1 MLCPQNSD
9 GLPRFAIST
18 NSGAG
23 EMPTMGTNAL
33 RVGQQTHI
41 AITYSFA
48 AGTSALCINGQHV
61 NTGPATVPLRAINDI
76 NVWLGRSQWPDPY
89 LNGQLDEFRIYSGV
103 LSDTALA
110 ASFTNG
116 PDASLGGRPWLRA
129 ARAGNMIQLAWP
141 SDATDYVLQASA
153 SVAPGVVWGNVTN
166 APVRQNAQQTLSLPT
181 TNTSWFFRLKK

>member
-1 MLCPQNSD
+1 GYVNLPNGLISALTNFSIEAWVTWNGGSINQRIFDFGDNNNGENNQGTGLTYIMVTPQNSD

-33 RVGQQTHI
+33 PIGQQTHI

-76 NVWLGRSQWPDPY
+76 NVWLGRSQWADPY
-89 LNGQLDEFRIYSGV
+89 LNGQ
-103 LSDTALA
+103 
-110 ASFTNG
+110 
-116 PDASLGGRPWLRA
+116 
-129 ARAGNMIQLAWP
+129 
-141 SDATDYVLQASA
+141 
-153 SVAPGVVWGNVTN
+153 
-166 APVRQNAQQTLSLPT
+166 
-181 TNTSWFFRLKK
+181 